1 MSWVREASLP
11 PAVKEAIDSKETILK
26 ATPVREF
33 GVLHLVLCEGNATEK
48 NEDILLTK

>member
-11 PAVKEAIDSKETILK
+11 LAVKEAIDCNKTILK

-33 GVLHLVLCEGNATEK
+33 GVSRLVLCEGNATDK